1 MLYNENKGTLNQK
14 MNKLN
19 HFIVKTIEKNY
30 QNKKTNGKKIIRS
43 TSQEYISN
51 NKNIKYQI
59 ILPGKKRRG
68 ISDDSNSNTNR
79 TESSLSNKNESNIKG
94 GKIRLRLNN
103 HIIKKDPRKYYFNN
117 IEYVIYIQK
126 IWKGFYLRKRINK
139 FLKTYYSIFI
149 FISHFKNLLL
159 KQLFYCIDKIQNYD
173 KIVLKKKM
181 TIHIKLHLQFLK
193 ELQLTMKN
201 IKEN

>member
-14 MNKLN
+14 IYKLN

-30 QNKKTNGKKIIRS
+30 QNKKINGKKIIRS
-43 TSQEYISN
+43 TSQDNISK

-68 ISDDSNSNTNR
+68 ISDDSDVNSNTNR
-79 TESSLSNKNESNIKG
+79 TESSFSNKNESNLKG
-94 GKIRLRLNN
+94 GKIRLRLSN

-117 IEYVIYIQK
+117 IEYIIYIQK

-139 FLKTYYSIFI
+139 FLKTYY
-149 FISHFKNLLL
+149 
-159 KQLFYCIDKIQNYD
+159 
-173 KIVLKKKM
+173 
-181 TIHIKLHLQFLK
+181 
-193 ELQLTMKN
+193 
-201 IKEN
+201 